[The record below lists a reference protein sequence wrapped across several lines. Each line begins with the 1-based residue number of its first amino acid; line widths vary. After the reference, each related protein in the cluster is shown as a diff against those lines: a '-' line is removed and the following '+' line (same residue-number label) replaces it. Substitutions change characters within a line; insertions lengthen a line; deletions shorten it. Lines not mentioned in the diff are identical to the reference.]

1 MFHRQSR
8 KPAFLAIALMLAV
21 CLSACS
27 KDPYTA
33 SMAASLDISNGVND
47 ALTTLTALRQSDL
60 ITQAEMAQYATYL
73 GNLTTLNGVFRTSVK
88 TIHSNAAA
96 PKSAYIAAA
105 STFVVNANNP
115 TVLAALHVVNPQA
128 QAKVQTFMLAIST
141 ALNGIQVAISQAK
154 GA

>member
-1 MFHRQSR
+1 MRRRKIVIPVFMILLLLSMSSCSR
-8 KPAFLAIALMLAV
+8 
-21 CLSACS
+21 
-27 KDPYTA
+27 DPYTA